1 MKKGVVCGVLLL
13 AVSTATY
20 AQRGPGPAVP
30 SQGRGELRPHA
41 WVRGFIGANAS
52 PNAGSLAPSQV
63 NSAYGINIAGE
74 GQGAT
79 VAIVDA
85 YDAPNA
91 AADLATF
98 MSTFGISCSTGG
110 GTFTKVNQNGAASPL
125 PGYNSGW
132 ELEENLDVQWERAIA
147 PCANI
152 VLVEANSNNDS
163 DLLTAVS
170 TAASLGSVVAMSWG
184 GSEFGGQ
191 TSFDGYF
198 LKSGVTFLASS
209 GDTGGIVEWPS
220 ASINV
225 IGVGGTDLAFNP
237 DGSLASETAWNG
249 SGGGCSTQEPPIAP
263 QTGFVPGTCTTR
275 AAPDV
280 SMDGGT
286 SVQVYISKQ
295 GGWYGVYGTSLAVQ
309 LWGGVIA
316 LANGARAT
324 PLNGTLADLY
334 TDAAGAP
341 SSSLYTG
348 NYRDI
353 TSGSAGSFT
362 AGAGWDFITGL
373 GSPLVSTL
381 VPSYLETQGTTA
393 DFSVSISGAQTT
405 YPGGPAKSYTLTA
418 TGQNGFS
425 GTVSWSF
432 PNGLPSGVTAT
443 PDPPA
448 AGNSS
453 PFTLTAS
460 LSATPGTYNITVTG
474 TSGALAHNTTAVL
487 TIGTPDFSVSVT
499 GSQTVPPGGTSN
511 NYTLTATPLNGFS
524 GTVNWSFGSLPA
536 GITAAPNPP
545 APGNSS
551 TFKLTATT
559 AGPGSYNIPVTGKS
573 GTLTH
578 ATSTTLVVSSP
589 TFSLTITP
597 SSQSVTRP
605 SGGTTKTVTYTVAIN
620 PIGGFNESV
629 TLGASGGTT
638 GIKPS
643 ITGTNPVPFGSTGTL
658 SVLVTSSAKKGN
670 RTLTVTGSAAGT
682 TSKTATASIQVK

>member
-1 MKKGVVCGVLLL
+1 MKKGIVCGVLLF
-13 AVSTATY
+13 AVSAATY
-20 AQRGPGPAVP
+20 GQRGPGPAVP

-63 NSAYGINIAGE
+63 NSAYGINIPGN

-152 VLVEANSNNDS
+152 VLVEANSNSDS

-220 ASINV
+220 SSINV
-225 IGVGGTDLAFNP
+225 IGVGGTNLAFNP
-237 DGSLASETAWNG
+237 DGTLASETAWNG
-249 SGGGCSTQEPPIAP
+249 SGGGCSTQEPAIAP
-263 QTGFVPGTCTTR
+263 QTGFVPGTCTKR

-341 SSSLYTG
+341 ASPLYTG

-373 GSPLVSTL
+373 GSPRVSTL

-393 DFSVSISGAQTT
+393 DFSVSISGSPQTIA
-405 YPGGPAKSYTLTA
+405 PGGSASKSYTLTA
-418 TGQNGFS
+418 TDLNGFS

-443 PDPPA
+443 PNPPA

-453 PFTLTAS
+453 SFTLTANS
-460 LSATPGTYNITVTG
+460 SAIPGTYAIEILGMSGSLSHPVDASVTITTPTYTLSAAPTSFSVSRPTGATITTLKSTITVTG
-474 TSGALAHNTTAVL
+474 SA
-487 TIGTPDFSVSVT
+487 
-499 GSQTVPPGGTSN
+499 
-511 NYTLTATPLNGFS
+511 GFG
-524 GTVNWSFGSLPA
+524 GTVN
-536 GITAAPNPP
+536 
-545 APGNSS
+545 
-551 TFKLTATT
+551 
-559 AGPGSYNIPVTGKS
+559 
-573 GTLTH
+573 
-578 ATSTTLVVSSP
+578 
-589 TFSLTITP
+589 
-597 SSQSVTRP
+597 
-605 SGGTTKTVTYTVAIN
+605 
-620 PIGGFNESV
+620 
-629 TLGASGGTT
+629 LGVSGGTT

-643 ITGTNPVPFGSTGTL
+643 VSPGSVIGSGSATL
-658 SVLVTSSAKKGN
+658 SIQVTSSAKKGN
-670 RTLTVTGSAAGT
+670 RTITVTG
-682 TSKTATASIQVK
+682 TSPGIANKTATVTIQVK